1 MIPSRN
7 IYGTLIPNELDEE
20 ANVDPADLE
29 NHYTFC
35 TYATT
40 QRVLLCASSTKK
52 VAFLYELFVI
62 IERHKFIRM
71 IFNILEKHFLGKL
84 YNYLKTMDYSDN
96 INDAQFKDNDRSIDP
111 DELDACFESSLYW
124 FKYLHNIDLKL
135 AIFLSYLSICGN
147 SVIRK
152 VIIRVK
158 KFYEKEG
165 NYFRHSRLSTHFS
178 FQLQPSA
185 RYYAYNEELDDSDPD
200 VQLIYKKRK
209 EWDEMITKYRKN
221 VEFSIYGCASDP
233 KFKEENAKQGENG
246 KTRTDKSKNKKDT
259 TLKEGKGKKI
269 QKSETADTKKPKSEM
284 DMLQLLPIW
293 ITMKIFKHL
302 DNKTLKLVKDVNK
315 YWSFVVD
322 CINQEE
328 KGRKKLDDWI
338 ESIENDLGLKDYTAV
353 FPSKFKPEFRF
364 RRQNEKNI
372 ACDLRV
378 HNSLREETNI
388 TLQPTHFSAL
398 SNIVNSAEFDFRMP
412 VNELQSFRRMLIND
426 VDNSMK
432 FLHTH
437 PSCIHYDNVTTKAV
451 PISEIPL
458 TGKIVEE
465 FNTQKETS
473 YDYIPLEL
481 KEAMDRS
488 LYIESNKIQPRFI
501 RWFPLTHMVEI
512 DEVMNSIVQ
521 KSMVNVKESK
531 PSMRYDS
538 FMPTISMADM
548 KASNDKD
555 IRSFESKSDPLV
567 ANHITSATETDCKR
581 GTSKKSIPSSTN
593 MCSNNNFPLDIKQS
607 IRNEINVESQQLDT
621 MTVSENTIGRDS
633 SKAIIIASSVM
644 SPPRFH

>member
-1 MIPSRN
+1 M
-7 IYGTLIPNELDEE
+7 
-20 ANVDPADLE
+20 
-29 NHYTFC
+29 
-35 TYATT
+35 
-40 QRVLLCASSTKK
+40 
-52 VAFLYELFVI
+52 
-62 IERHKFIRM
+62 
-71 IFNILEKHFLGKL
+71 
-84 YNYLKTMDYSDN
+84 
-96 INDAQFKDNDRSIDP
+96 
-111 DELDACFESSLYW
+111 
-124 FKYLHNIDLKL
+124 
-135 AIFLSYLSICGN
+135 
-147 SVIRK
+147 
-152 VIIRVK
+152 
-158 KFYEKEG
+158 
-165 NYFRHSRLSTHFS
+165 
-178 FQLQPSA
+178 
-185 RYYAYNEELDDSDPD
+185 
-200 VQLIYKKRK
+200 
-209 EWDEMITKYRKN
+209 
-221 VEFSIYGCASDP
+221 
-233 KFKEENAKQGENG
+233 
-246 KTRTDKSKNKKDT
+246 
-259 TLKEGKGKKI
+259 
-269 QKSETADTKKPKSEM
+269 
-284 DMLQLLPIW
+284 
-293 ITMKIFKHL
+293 
-302 DNKTLKLVKDVNK
+302 
-315 YWSFVVD
+315 
-322 CINQEE
+322 
-328 KGRKKLDDWI
+328 
-338 ESIENDLGLKDYTAV
+338 KDYTAV